1 LRGAGDRGESTG
13 KAYTHSLRKENT
25 RTHAN
30 THARKHTHTHTDTHW
45 YSLTISHASPH
56 SAALAGFG
64 EIERVEMSG
73 GGRQVARQNYVQ
85 APAHDASSAPAGDGR
100 HGPPHAHVVFS
111 KKSACAA
118 ALQCDAVIEAA
129 GDASDGE
136 DEGAH
141 RSGAAEGVRSWV
153 KQYRSREVAED
164 ELQASVDAY
173 MTYFDERTEAEK
185 QARKNRVVDEDGFE
199 LVTYSRKRNMPD
211 APEPPK
217 KKKKELVDFYR
228 FQIREKKREELAALR
243 NKFEADKRR
252 VEAMCVR
259 PPLHKPPRPA
269 SLPLLPSPA
278 LGGRHAGVRARAL
291 LRERQGNTA
300 VTLSLALEC

>member
-1 LRGAGDRGESTG
+1 M
-13 KAYTHSLRKENT
+13 
-25 RTHAN
+25 
-30 THARKHTHTHTDTHW
+30 HTHTHTHTHTNTHW
-45 YSLTISHASPH
+45 LSLTISHASPH

-211 APEPPK
+211 APEPPP

-252 VEAMCVR
+252 VEAMSALLSMYLHALR
-259 PPLHKPPRPA
+259 PSHPRTRFP
-269 SLPLLPSPA
+269 SLA
-278 LGGRHAGVRARAL
+278 LGGGHAGEGARVA
-291 LRERQGNTA
+291 A
-300 VTLSLALEC
+300 